1 MKQQDNYKVGIYC
14 RLSKDDYNEGESS
27 SITSQKSMLTAY
39 VQEKGWDI
47 VGYYVDDGV
56 SGLTFQR
63 PDFIRMINDIDMG
76 KIDLVI
82 TKDMSRLGR
91 DYIMTG
97 HYVEVYFPS
106 KNVRYIG
113 LNDGI
118 DTIHDND
125 MTPFKAVINELYA
138 KDISKKIRSSMKQRS
153 LRGEYLGGYPPYG
166 FIKDPA
172 DKHHLLVD
180 EGSAPTIKR
189 IFELFLLGH
198 GAQNISTT
206 LNKEGRT
213 SPIDRLKELHPG
225 MFKAEKWYSSRP
237 FQWKAPAVCHILRN
251 PAYVGHMV
259 NCRQTTKSFKCKD
272 VVRNDP
278 KDWIVVENT
287 HEAIIDKETFDK
299 AQKILAGRRTPTK
312 QGEPHIF
319 HGLLK
324 CPDCGMSFTLS
335 YAGGNSYKTFYCRTY
350 KGQGIN
356 VCGNHNI
363 RYDKLYD
370 IVLDDIRYHAKLATL
385 DKDKLMQK
393 LSSEDLSKRDKQ
405 VKAWKAEVSKLTRR
419 ETEINDIIAK
429 LYEDKINGVLSEA
442 RFLMLTQKYDGE
454 LLKIEDRKR
463 EVKEALVKEEI
474 GRKDTAHWVE
484 IIRKYTNI
492 SELTKEL
499 VHDLIDVIYIGKKEY
514 INSNNATQ
522 DIRICYKFVGDLG

>member
-1 MKQQDNYKVGIYC
+1 MVVFLHLHIQKNLIFILGFCLTQD
-14 RLSKDDYNEGESS
+14 
-27 SITSQKSMLTAY
+27 
-39 VQEKGWDI
+39 
-47 VGYYVDDGV
+47 DDGV

-97 HYVEVYFPS
+97 HYVEIYFPS

-138 KDISKKIRSSMKQRS
+138 KDISKKIRSSMKQRA

-166 FIKDPA
+166 FTKDPA
-172 DKHHLLVD
+172 DKHHLLID
-180 EGSAPTIKR
+180 EGAVPVIKR

-198 GAQNISTT
+198 GAQNIATT
-206 LNKEGRT
+206 LNKEGAIN
-213 SPIDRLKELHPG
+213 PIDRLKELHPD
-225 MFKAEKWYSSRP
+225 MFKAEKWYRKP
-237 FQWKAPAVCHILRN
+237 FCWKAPAVKNILGN

-259 NCRQTTKSFKCKD
+259 NCRQTTKSFKCKE

-287 HEAIIDKETFDK
+287 HEAIIDQETFDK
-299 AQKILAGRRTPTK
+299 AQKILEQRRSPTK

-324 CPDCGMSFTLS
+324 CPDCGLSFTLS
-335 YAGGNSYKTFYCRTY
+335 YGGGNSYKTFYCRTY
-350 KGQGIN
+350 KGQGVD

-363 RYDKLYD
+363 RYDRLCD
-370 IVLDDIRYHAKLATL
+370 IVLDDIRYHAKLATV
-385 DKDKLMQK
+385 DKNKLLQK
-393 LSSEDLSKRDKQ
+393 LSSDDLSKRDKQ
-405 VKAWKAEVSKLTRR
+405 VKAWKAEVSKLTKR
-419 ETEINDIIAK
+419 ENEINDIIAK
-429 LYEDKINGVLSEA
+429 LYEDKVNGVLSEP
-442 RFLMLTQKYDGE
+442 RFLMLAQKYDGE
-454 LLKIEDRKR
+454 LLKIENRKR
-463 EVKEALVKEEI
+463 EVKESLVKEEI

-484 IIRKYTNI
+484 IIRKYTDI

-499 VHDLIDVIYIGKKEY
+499 VHDLIDVIYIGEKKY
-514 INSNNATQ
+514 IDSKNATQ